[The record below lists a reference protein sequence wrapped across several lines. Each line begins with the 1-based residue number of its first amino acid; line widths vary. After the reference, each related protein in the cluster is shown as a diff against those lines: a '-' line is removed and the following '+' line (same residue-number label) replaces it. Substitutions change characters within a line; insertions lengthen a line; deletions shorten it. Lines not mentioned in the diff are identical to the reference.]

1 IGRLSASTRSRLRNE
16 LVGFLGQHTET
27 ALSPDLRM
35 RDAVAL
41 PLVLRG
47 VPRRERRI
55 RVDELLEATALADR
69 ANALPG
75 ELSGGERQRLALCV
89 ALAHRPAL
97 LLADEPTGELDH
109 KSAAAGGV
117 LIAELARRKPP
128 SVMIASHDAGTAA
141 IADRTI
147 RIRDGR
153 VVEDRR
159 DGE

>member
-47 VPRRERRI
+47 LPRRERRI

-75 ELSGGERQRLALCV
+75 ELSGGERQRFALCA

-97 LLADEPTGELDH
+97 LLADEPTGGADQG
-109 KSAAAGGV
+109 SAGGTP
-117 LIAELARRKPP
+117 AP
-128 SVMIASHDAGTAA
+128 
-141 IADRTI
+141 
-147 RIRDGR
+147 
-153 VVEDRR
+153 
-159 DGE
+159 